1 MIKLYPVRPLTSALP
16 GALAEL
22 LRGAPLSA
30 GKVSFAWRAAV
41 GPAVERETS
50 VRLEG
55 GTLLV
60 DAASAQWARE
70 VRRSSSIILNR
81 LKTLLGNDAVSEIR
95 VRERT

>member
-1 MIKLYPVRPLTSALP
+1 VRPLTSALP